1 MYQTKRIRGFTLL
14 ELLAVITII
23 GILATLAVVGI
34 TNATRRGRDARR
46 NSDLVNIKQA
56 LELYAQDNFQ
66 YPAGTG
72 TMVAFDGDSATA
84 TPTEGPL
91 AVLRT
96 GGYLTSIPS
105 DPRNSGIFQ
114 YKYNSDAQGTNFV
127 LQVDLED
134 RRTRQAL
141 ASPADCTAS
150 TTDLTTKGNGVLQ
163 NAGNNAACL
172 RLSND

>member
-1 MYQTKRIRGFTLL
+1 MHHIRRVSGFTLL

-72 TMVAFDGDSATA
+72 TMATFDGDTGTA

-91 AVLRT
+91 AALRT

-105 DPRNSGIFQ
+105 DPRNISPFQ
-114 YKYNSDAQGTNFV
+114 YKYNSDASGTNYV

-134 RRTRQAL
+134 RRTRQSL
-141 ASPADCTAS
+141 GTPADCGTSAS
-150 TTDLTTKGNGVLQ
+150 DLTTKGNGVLQ
-163 NAGNNAACL
+163 NGNNDAACL
-172 RLSND
+172 RLVND